1 MELTLVVFATYSH
14 VIDVYRERVA
24 ITGNSVRVFQ
34 IQSSLLT
41 PQSIGAK
48 NGTPA
53 PNLFMPL
60 AAPDLGEDSVS
71 FETSL
76 TRLRLRELR

>member
-1 MELTLVVFATYSH
+1 VTVF
-14 VIDVYRERVA
+14 
-24 ITGNSVRVFQ
+24 
-34 IQSSLLT
+34 QSSLA
-41 PQSIGAK
+41 QSIGAK

-53 PNLFMPL
+53 LNLFMPL
-60 AAPDLGEDSVS
+60 AAADLGEDSVS